1 MVLSTAKVLGLL
13 GGHCCLFLFVGPLR
27 VCCIKHFR
35 WRFFDPA
42 KVLVEALF
50 FSLLLLLLLVFRVR
64 SFGPEVQLMG
74 VSNGF
79 DQLLFLYEHFT
90 PCTSGLEGKMV
101 QEGRHRKGLTG

>member
-79 DQLLFLYEHFT
+79 DQLLFFFVVRTLYPVH
-90 PCTSGLEGKMV
+90 LRV
-101 QEGRHRKGLTG
+101 GRENGAGRKA